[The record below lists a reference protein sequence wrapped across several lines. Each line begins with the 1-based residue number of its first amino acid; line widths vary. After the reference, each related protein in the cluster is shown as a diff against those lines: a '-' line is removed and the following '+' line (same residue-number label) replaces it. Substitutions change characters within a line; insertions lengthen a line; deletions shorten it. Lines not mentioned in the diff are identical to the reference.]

1 MREDKGNN
9 LVKAITD
16 YTIIDLETTDKNPN
30 RAKIIELSALKVRDD
45 QVVDTFSQLVDPM
58 KKIPK
63 KIIELTGITDEMV
76 AGQPTIDQV
85 LGKYLDFIGD
95 DIILGHNIASFDTT
109 IICNYAD
116 ILLDRK
122 FGNDMVDTLRMAQY
136 YCGLDLEN
144 YKLATVAGHYGVVNE
159 HAHRALSDCYAN
171 LEVYKRLKKDL
182 DKKKAR
188 RAPTKNT
195 SYNRDYPD
203 FGSFKPP
210 FVYDAKTDTLID
222 TPQETQNDM
231 LAQYLYTPD
240 KPIGIEGKTIVL
252 TGDFERGERS
262 VLEAFLQSKGALIG
276 SSVNKKTNILIIGK
290 KSSTSYKYG
299 SYGSKTAKAISMID
313 SGKEIKIILE
323 DVFFERLGD

>member
-95 DIILGHNIASFDTT
+95 DIILGHNIASYDTT

-116 ILLDRK
+116 ILLNRK
-122 FGNDMVDTLRMAQY
+122 FDNDMVDTFRMAQY

-144 YKLATVAGHYGVVNE
+144 YKLATVAEHYGIVNE

-182 DKKKAR
+182 DEKKAR
-188 RAPTKNT
+188 RAAA
-195 SYNRDYPD
+195 YNSCIPD
-203 FGSFKPP
+203 FDSFEPP
-210 FVYDAKTDTLID
+210 FVYNAKTDTLID
-222 TPQETQNDM
+222 TRAQIQNDT
-231 LAQYLYTPD
+231 LQKYLYTPD
-240 KPIGIEGKTIVL
+240 KPINIKGKTIVL

-262 VLEAFLQSKGALIG
+262 VLEAFLQSKGAVIG